1 MLTRVGVEELFKPVG
16 HLIIQLVVS
25 NIEVGYIC
33 RSKWFRL
40 VGRETGRKGGGGEC
54 KCLDMQNT
62 DHYYIELSIK
72 CC

>member
-33 RSKWFRL
+33 RSKSFRL
-40 VGRETGRKGGGGEC
+40 VGRETGRKGGGG
-54 KCLDMQNT
+54 NVNV
-62 DHYYIELSIK
+62 
-72 CC
+72 